1 MAESELR
8 RGFCPG
14 VWAPME
20 SGDGLIVR
28 VRVPRGRLAARQVR
42 GMAAAARSYGNGIVE
57 LTRRA
62 SLQLRGARW
71 ASLPDLQANLR
82 GLGLAEASP
91 EQEKL
96 PSLLVC
102 PLAGLDLRSPHL
114 EPLAGGLRRVLARS
128 PRASGASE
136 KLLVVLSGGSDL
148 FDDVHADLRVEL
160 RAEHPGLA
168 LLSVAGTR
176 QDAILLGCCHE
187 REVPHAMQRLLAV
200 LAQTAGEQLR
210 MRDVVTARGTTPL
223 LAALEG
229 VLGGVP
235 GERSA
240 ALPAWSA
247 TYLGLHSQLRNWF
260 GVELPFGSATAED
273 WDALAELADHF
284 GTGELR
290 LLPTRAVL
298 VTGVRE
304 ADREELLGRARD
316 RHFIVERPQPS
327 LRLVACSGA
336 PACRSAHA
344 DTRHLATELA
354 LLLEGGM
361 RQSATLHVSGCEKSC
376 AWSGVADITL
386 VHGADGCRLGFGA
399 NVAQTSAHAALSV
412 AAVRERLS
420 MSLGPSA

>member
-1 MAESELR
+1 
-8 RGFCPG
+8 
-14 VWAPME
+14 ME

-28 VRVPRGRLAARQVR
+28 VRVPRGRLAARQLR
-42 GMAAAARSYGNGIVE
+42 GMARAARSFGNGIVE

-62 SLQLRGARW
+62 SLQLRGASW

-96 PSLLVC
+96 PTLLVC
-102 PLAGLDLRSPHL
+102 PLAGLDPRSPHL
-114 EPLAGGLRRVLARS
+114 EPLAGGLRRVLAGSRGVS
-128 PRASGASE
+128 NASE
-136 KLLVVLSGGSDL
+136 KLLVLLSGGSDL
-148 FDDVHADLRVEL
+148 LDDVPADIRVEL
-160 RAEHPGLA
+160 RAERPGLA

-176 QDAILLGCCHE
+176 QDSSALGTCSE
-187 REVPHAMQRLLAV
+187 RDVPEAVQRLLAV

-210 MRDVVTARGTTPL
+210 MREVVATRGTAVL
-223 LAALEG
+223 WAALEG
-229 VLGGVP
+229 LLVD
-235 GERSA
+235 RRA
-240 ALPAWSA
+240 APPAWTGS
-247 TYLGLHSQLRNWF
+247 YLGFHSELRNWF
-260 GVELPFGSATAED
+260 GVELPFGSGTAED

-298 VTGVRE
+298 VPGVRE
-304 ADREELLGRARD
+304 ADREALLERARG

-354 LLLEGGM
+354 GLLQGGM

-376 AWSGVADITL
+376 AWTGVADITL

-399 NVAQTSAHAALSV
+399 NVAQTSTQTALSV

-420 MSLGPSA
+420 MNLGPSA